1 MVMGVCSDTGG
12 VYAEQEEEDDGWGS
26 VDGRKMGAEAERGE
40 DMGSGR
46 DEDNGEVAG
55 DNGDEDEEEDE
66 DEDGTSEG
74 V

>member
-1 MVMGVCSDTGG
+1 
-12 VYAEQEEEDDGWGS
+12 
-26 VDGRKMGAEAERGE
+26 MGAEAERGE